1 LVLAV
6 QAVQVAR
13 AQAQLDQIQYF
24 LVSHHQVAVAEQV
37 QTDHLK
43 VVRQARQPQMLV
55 DQTAAQIVEVVA
67 VVDQVALVELVQ
79 QALVQP
85 IQ

>member
-1 LVLAV
+1 VLAV
-6 QAVQVAR
+6 QAVQVAQ

-24 LVSHHQVAVAEQV
+24 LVLHHQAAVAEQV

-43 VVRQARQPQMLV
+43 VVLQVRQPQMLV
-55 DQTAAQIVEVVA
+55 DQTVAQIVEVVA